1 MIISVRQYVTGVY
14 GLYSMYTFCGSCSN
28 LLVSDPSF
36 NEIPTD
42 FQWSHIL
49 VSLYWWL
56 ASIPMRS
63 TMEVISLL
71 CSSFCWNLA
80 SILSWRPQSCV
91 IFFLSTVAAI
101 SFFPTGDGLFSNNIY
116 WRVSFFWLL
125 VSKHCWWYI
134 CTFFAG
140 IDLHSNEVDFGG
152 RTFLCHSVT
161 HWPPISFRVLWR
173 PPQCFLLLTCPFIS
187 TFEATSVSFC
197 C

>member
-101 SFFPTGDGLFSNNIY
+101 SFFPAVDGLFSNNIY
-116 WRVSFFWLL
+116 WRPYLYLLLL
-125 VSKHCWWYI
+125 VFIHCWWYI
-134 CTFFAG
+134 
-140 IDLHSNEVDFGG
+140 
-152 RTFLCHSVT
+152 SVPFCRD
-161 HWPPISFRVLWR
+161 WPPFQWGWLWR
-173 PPQCFLLLTCPFIS
+173 PHLPM
-187 TFEATSVSFC
+187 SFC
-197 C
+197 YTLASDFV